1 MRVPCPKRGPYGCVG
16 ALVPVLVAGLCRYE
30 GDWRTIALNGW
41 AVLAIVP
48 AFGIDTFA
56 VAIGLGAA
64 GIADRRRLALV
75 VALFEGGM
83 PIVGALIG
91 TWLGAL
97 VSGYAVWIAAL
108 ILAAVGVHELVEGV
122 KELRE
127 EEDDDAEAAHRSG
140 AVATEKKLVGVG
152 LIAAGL
158 SVSMDEL
165 AAGLAAGAAQMPLAV
180 LAPVLALQAAVFTYA
195 GMHAGNRLR
204 SWAGRYGELVAGAA
218 LLLASVVIVLI
229 GSH

>member
-1 MRVPCPKRGPYGCVG
+1 M
-16 ALVPVLVAGLCRYE
+16 
-30 GDWRTIALNGW
+30 NGW

-56 VAIGLGAA
+56 VATGLGAA

-108 ILAAVGVHELVEGV
+108 ILAAVGVYELLEGV

-127 EEDDDAEAAHRSG
+127 EKEVGAEEAHRSG
-140 AVATEKKLVGVG
+140 AAAVEKKFVGVG

-165 AAGLAAGAAQMPLAV
+165 AAGLASGAAHMPLVV
-180 LAPVLALQAAVFTYA
+180 LAPVLALQAAVFTYL
-195 GMHAGNRLR
+195 GLHAGNRLR

-229 GSH
+229 GSR